1 MEFITNNPNIP
12 VSMFNGQPMNVY
24 QNPQQSFNFFDTKKV
39 ILFYNTSGS
48 LTKSNSIY
56 TQSINGSGEP
66 INGSFISCS
75 YSSNNGVFKFTFVE
89 ALKIDKMSDVFL
101 DNMTIANS
109 SFNASKNVS
118 EYGVALQINQLQ
130 QNIVSN
136 NQQLNNR
143 ELIVINSQRKVSG
156 DQPNYYESKNKKFNY
171 LGVLTPGNYKE
182 FTGVLCDLGGTGIN
196 NNNNK
201 LCFSIELVIS
211 NKN

>member
-1 MEFITNNPNIP
+1 MEFVTNNPNIP
-12 VSMFNGQPMNVY
+12 MHMFNGQPMNVY

-39 ILFYNTSGS
+39 ILFYNINGS

-56 TQSINGSGEP
+56 TQSTNASGQT
-66 INGSFISCS
+66 INGSFMSCS
-75 YSSNNGVFKFTFVE
+75 YSNGNFRFTFVE

-101 DNMTIANS
+101 DNMTIANA
-109 SFNASKNVS
+109 SFNVSNNVS

-130 QNIVSN
+130 QNTVSN

-143 ELIVINSQRKVSG
+143 ELIVINSEKNPPSG
-156 DQPNYYESKNKKFNY
+156 PIYYESKNKKFNY

-182 FTGVLCDLGGTGIN
+182 FTGVLCDLSGNSIPSSTSPS
-196 NNNNK
+196 

>member
-12 VSMFNGQPMNVY
+12 MHMFNGQPMNVY

-39 ILFYNTSGS
+39 ILFYNSS
-48 LTKSNSIY
+48 LTHTTNVIF
-56 TQSINGSGEP
+56 NGAS
-66 INGSFISCS
+66 SSYVSCT
-75 YSSNNGVFKFTFVE
+75 YNNEGVFKFTFVE

-101 DNMTIANS
+101 DNMTIANA
-109 SFNASKNVS
+109 SFNASNNVS

-130 QNIVSN
+130 QNTVSN

-143 ELIVINSQRKVSG
+143 ELIVINSENNPQSG
-156 DQPNYYESKNKKFNY
+156 PIYYESKNKKFNY

-182 FTGVLCDLGGTGIN
+182 FTGVLCKLDGSGVDN
-196 NNNNK
+196 NDQ

>member
-39 ILFYNTSGS
+39 ILFYNSS
-48 LTKSNSIY
+48 LTETNRIY
-56 TQSINGSGEP
+56 TQSTNGSGQT

-75 YSSNNGVFKFTFVE
+75 YSDQDGKFRFTFVDD
-89 ALKIDKMSDVFL
+89 LKIDKMSDVFL
-101 DNMTIANS
+101 DNMTIANA
-109 SFNASKNVS
+109 SFNASNNVS

-130 QNIVSN
+130 QNTVSN

-143 ELIVINSQRKVSG
+143 ELIVINSQRKASG

-182 FTGVLCDLGGTGIN
+182 FTGVLCDLSGGSIPGTDSSS
-196 NNNNK
+196 